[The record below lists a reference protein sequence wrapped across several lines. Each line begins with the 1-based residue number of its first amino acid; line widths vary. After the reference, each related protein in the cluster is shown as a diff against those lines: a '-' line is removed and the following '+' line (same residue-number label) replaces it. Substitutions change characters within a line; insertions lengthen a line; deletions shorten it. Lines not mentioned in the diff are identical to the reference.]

1 MNLELPDVQAAFRKV
16 RETRSQI
23 ANSCWNIEKVREFQ
37 KNICFI
43 DLTKQC
49 GSQQIGKLLRRWEY
63 QNNLTCLLRNLFA
76 VQNATVRGRQGSKSV
91 KESVK
96 AEYCHPAELTYMQT
110 MSCKMLD
117 LMSPKGWNQDC

>member
-1 MNLELPDVQAAFRKV
+1 MLKNLQARLQHYVNLELPDVQAAFREV

-76 VQNATVRGRQGSKSV
+76 VQNATVRGRQGTINWLKISEGV
-91 KESVK
+91 R
-96 AEYCHPAELTYMQT
+96 Q
-110 MSCKMLD
+110 
-117 LMSPKGWNQDC
+117 G